1 MSTTSTKTLAQLR
14 TEARYKANMENSQ
27 FVTDAELNTY
37 INASAYELYD
47 LLVTTYGE
55 EYYTATAYTFTTD
68 GTNQLFDLPSAFY
81 KLLGVD
87 LALAN
92 SQDSFVTLKQFKF
105 NERNKFSVPNIQTVW
120 GATNLRYRIHGSK
133 IMFNIIPA
141 AGQTIKLWY
150 IPKMTNLVLDAD
162 TLDGVSGWEEYV
174 ITDAAIKMLNKEES
188 DITALA
194 LHKAE
199 LLKRIQDSAPNRDA
213 GMSQTVSDTS
223 MGADEW
229 PYNSGV
235 GGSGW
240 SY

>member
-14 TEARYKANMENSQ
+14 TECRYKANMENSQ
-27 FVTDAELNTY
+27 FISDAELDTY
-37 INASAYELYD
+37 INSSSYELYD

-55 EYYTATAYTFTTD
+55 DYYTATAYTLTTD
-68 GTNQLFDLPSAFY
+68 GTNQLFDLPTDFY

-105 NERNKFSVPNIQTVW
+105 NERNRFAVPNIQTVW
-120 GATNLRYRIHGSK
+120 GATNLRYRIHGNK

-141 AGQTIKLWY
+141 AGQMIKLWY
-150 IPKMTNLVLDAD
+150 IPKMTLLVADSDVLD
-162 TLDGVSGWEEYV
+162 GISGWYEYV
-174 ITDAAIKMLNKEES
+174 TTDVAIKMLNKEES
-188 DITALA
+188 DISALA

-199 LLKRIQDSAPNRDA
+199 LLKRINDSAPNRDA

-223 MGADEW
+223 MGSDEW
-229 PYNSGV
+229 PNGGV

-240 SY
+240 SW